1 MDDDT
6 ITDTPPR
13 GALDHQ
19 ESHHRL
25 GTLGAI
31 WLDAVEADLD
41 YAQELR
47 RRIHASPEVSG
58 GEHATAELV
67 SSELSELLVLT
78 TIADTG
84 LIGRIGPTEG
94 PAVGIRAELDALP
107 VLERTSASFA
117 STNSAMHACGHD
129 VHMAALVSLV
139 RAIRTVRE
147 RTGADLPTALVPV
160 FQPREETYP
169 SGALDIVSEPGLA
182 DFSIAHMI
190 GVHNHPGVPVGQ
202 IAIGD
207 GYINAAA
214 DEVHI
219 TVHGRGGHGAYPHD
233 AADPVAGV
241 SNIALSLPEIVR
253 RTIGPMSAAV
263 VSVGTIR
270 VGEGAANVLPKTGR
284 ISATIRTTSALE
296 RRNIHTAIGTMAAGI
311 ASAYGLEAE
320 VELVN
325 GEPVLLNDVDLATGF
340 ARHAEDLGAE
350 LGAPMRSLGADDFSF
365 FSEKVPS
372 AMSFVGTGQPGASLH
387 DATYLP
393 PERTILDVARA
404 MIAGYLAGAESIL
417 S

>member
-1 MDDDT
+1 MDDET
-6 ITDTPPR
+6 ITDSPYR
-13 GALDHQ
+13 GTLDHR
-19 ESHHRL
+19 ETHHRL

-31 WLDAVEADLD
+31 WLEAVEADLD
-41 YAQELR
+41 YAQKLR

-58 GEHATAELV
+58 SEHATAELV
-67 SSELSELLVLT
+67 SSELSELLQLT
-78 TIADTG
+78 TIAGTG
-84 LIGRIGPTEG
+84 RIGRIGPAHG
-94 PAVGIRAELDALP
+94 SAVGIRAELDALP

-117 STNSAMHACGHD
+117 STNSVMHACGHD
-129 VHMAALVSLV
+129 VHMAALVALV
-139 RAIRTVRE
+139 SAVRRVRE
-147 RTGADLPTALVPV
+147 RTGADLPISLVPV

-169 SGALDIVSEPGLA
+169 SGALDIVSEQGLA

-190 GVHNHPGVPVGQ
+190 GVHNHPGVPIGQ
-202 IAIGD
+202 IAIGG

-214 DEVHI
+214 DEVNI
-219 TVHGRGGHGAYPHD
+219 IVHGRGGHGAYPHD

-270 VGEGAANVLPKTGR
+270 VGEGASNVLPQTGH
-284 ISATIRTTSALE
+284 ISATIRTTSAQE
-296 RRNIHTAIGTMAAGI
+296 RTKIHMAIGTMATGI

-320 VELVN
+320 VKLTN
-325 GEPVLLNDVDLATGF
+325 GEPVLLNDTNLAARF
-340 ARHAEDLGAE
+340 AKQAEAMGAE
-350 LGAPMRSLGADDFSF
+350 LAAPMRSLGADDFSF

-387 DATYLP
+387 NASYLP
-393 PERTILDVARA
+393 PERSVLDVARA
-404 MIAGYLAGAESIL
+404 MIAGYLAGAESLL